1 MTGADG
7 ESHRGDPATL
17 MATAGDAS
25 GMDPERVVFLGVAF
39 ATHGIVGYALV
50 RSFTD
55 ARPATGFLLALVP
68 DVDLLFPATWGAPF
82 VHRGITHTPAFVL
95 TVAAAAYAIHRE
107 NAIALAVG
115 LAAGSHLAIDSL
127 SPKGV
132 MWLFPLEVRA
142 SPGLPVHGPAITLL
156 LWTFA
161 VAIVIRD
168 ERDPAITRDPQ
179 E

>member
-1 MTGADG
+1 
-7 ESHRGDPATL
+7 
-17 MATAGDAS
+17 MATAVDAS
-25 GMDPERVVFLGVAF
+25 AMEPERAAFLGVAF

-55 ARPATGFLLALVP
+55 APPAAGFLLALVP

-82 VHRGITHTPAFVL
+82 VHRGLTHTPAFVL
-95 TVAAAAYAIHRE
+95 AIAAAAYAIRRDDS
-107 NAIALAVG
+107 IVLAVG

-132 MWLFPLEVRA
+132 MWLFPLEARA
-142 SPGLPVHGPAITLL
+142 SPGLPVHGPTITLL
-156 LWTFA
+156 LWA
-161 VAIVIRD
+161 LAAAIVIRD
-168 ERDPAITRDPQ
+168 ERDRTIARDPR